1 MNGNTIPHAPEADPS
16 APAPGRAGWL
26 ARQLLKW
33 AAHRAPAFLRQRLAE
48 EWSAHIA
55 ELPLGMKRLRF
66 ALGCLWAATVI
77 SYENP
82 LPAAVAAP
90 GSTPNAPARGSA
102 PGARVG
108 HPVPLRR
115 AMSVSEGNAM
125 AEINIT
131 PLIDVMLV
139 LLVTLIVSLP
149 TMTHA
154 VKLALP
160 GAVVSSAVS
169 PRVIDL
175 DIDSDGSIAWN
186 GRVLADMRQ
195 LDSQLR
201 SEARADS
208 QPEIHLRPDRR
219 ARYDLVAKVL
229 ALAQH
234 DHLQKVAFVDT
245 AQFAN

>member
-16 APAPGRAGWL
+16 APAPGRAGWV

-33 AAHRAPAFLRQRLAE
+33 AAPRAPAFLRQRLAE

-55 ELPLGMKRLRF
+55 ELPLEMERLRF

-77 SYENP
+77 SYEDP
-82 LPAAVAAP
+82 LPAAVAPSSNPPAP
-90 GSTPNAPARGSA
+90 GPSPAAGMGR
-102 PGARVG
+102 
-108 HPVPLRR
+108 PVPLRR
-115 AMSVSEGNAM
+115 ATSVSEGSAM

-160 GAVVSSAVS
+160 GAVVSSAVP

-186 GRVLADMRQ
+186 GRVLADMQQ